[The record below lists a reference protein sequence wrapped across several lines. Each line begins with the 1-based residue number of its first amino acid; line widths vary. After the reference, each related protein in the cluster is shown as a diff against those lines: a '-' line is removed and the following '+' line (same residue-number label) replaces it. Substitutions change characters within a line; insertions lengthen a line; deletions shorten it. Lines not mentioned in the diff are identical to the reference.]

1 MTGRLERTAA
11 HPLRLSGPLVEA
23 ALSNVVIGEICEVRR
38 HWRLPEVAARAQV
51 IGFKPDAVVLSLLGD
66 AKGLSRESMIVPT
79 GSTLQLTCSDAL
91 LGSVVDPQ
99 GTIVERLA
107 PSTAL
112 AQRDCPVDADPPS
125 YQQRR
130 PVVDSLRTGIRVI
143 DGLLTCGVGQRI
155 GIFAAAG
162 SGKTTLINMLI
173 AHTDADVFVIG
184 LIGERGREVTEFVEH
199 LRQSEK
205 RSRCVVVHQC
215 WLADRCLGVFTFH
228 EKGIH
233 MQSTMVEANQQDT
246 PDPGIDL
253 GSLSVRLEFVLASQQ
268 IDLASLSQII
278 EGQLIPLADDAAHHV
293 EIRANGKC
301 VARGEL
307 VQLEE
312 QLGVEAIHAQA
323 FREGYAEGLL
333 RATGHL
339 ANGLLESQSLGA
351 QLHKDLAQAARDLL
365 AQALSRPEWLDDMLE
380 RWLTGHQGG
389 SGAVLQVLLPAHFRS
404 RGNELREQLRRLWPG
419 ELVID
424 YHTQERYVVRL
435 ADQLLEFD
443 VETTRQRLEPRLL
456 ACIANLPESVRSLD
470 QRSMQAL
477 TELCSTFAEHPAR
490 CAHTA
495 PTEALHE
502 N

>member
-205 RSRCVVVHQC
+205 RSRCVVVY
-215 WLADRCLGVFTFH
+215 ATSDFSSVDRCNSALQATAIAEYFREQGWRV
-228 EKGIH
+228 
-233 MQSTMVEANQQDT
+233 VLLLD
-246 PDPGIDL
+246 
-253 GSLSVRLEFVLASQQ
+253 SLTRYARARR
-268 IDLASLSQII
+268 DLA
-278 EGQLIPLADDAAHHV
+278 LAAGEAPARRGYPASVFDALP
-293 EIRANGKC
+293 R
-301 VARGEL
+301 L
-307 VQLEE
+307 LERP
-312 QLGVEAIHAQA
+312 GMTASGSITAWYTV
-323 FREGYAEGLL
+323 
-333 RATGHL
+333 
-339 ANGLLESQSLGA
+339 LLESDDEPDPIAEEIRSILDG
-351 QLHKDLAQAARDLL
+351 HVY
-365 AQALSRPEWLDDMLE
+365 LSRTLAAKGHYPAIDVLRSVSRVATQVTTPQVQQLAASTRETLTRLEQLQIFLDMGEYTQGVDAANDRALQRRDALDQWLRQPTGE
-380 RWLTGHQGG
+380 RCEPDET
-389 SGAVLQVLLPAHFRS
+389 
-404 RGNELREQLRRLWPG
+404 LRRLH
-419 ELVID
+419 ELI
-424 YHTQERYVVRL
+424 T
-435 ADQLLEFD
+435 
-443 VETTRQRLEPRLL
+443 
-456 ACIANLPESVRSLD
+456 
-470 QRSMQAL
+470 
-477 TELCSTFAEHPAR
+477 
-490 CAHTA
+490 
-495 PTEALHE
+495 
-502 N
+502 